1 MRLENKVAFV
11 TGAGLG
17 IGQAITELFIAEGA
31 SVTLFD
37 IDQNALDEASLQIH
51 DSCDNCLT
59 VQGNVASSEDIRE
72 ALAMTEREFGGVDIL
87 VANAGIALGGSVIE
101 MSESEWQRVLDINL
115 GGVYRVSKYG
125 IPLLLKRGGGS
136 IINITSTQ
144 AMRGYPGWAG
154 YAASK
159 GAIISLT
166 RQIAMEYGGQQI
178 RCNAIA
184 PGAIDTPMNEK
195 VFNDA
200 PDPEVER
207 QKWADATPLGRIG
220 TGDDIARAARYLASQ
235 DGEWVTG
242 TCMVVD
248 GGQLAG

>member
-37 IDQNALDEASLQIH
+37 INQDALAEMSLQIQ

-59 VQGNVASSEDIRE
+59 VRGSVASSEDIRE

-87 VANAGIALGGSVIE
+87 VANAGIALGGSVVE
-101 MSESEWQRVLDINL
+101 MSENEWKRVLNVNL

-166 RQIAMEYGGQQI
+166 RQIAMEYSKQKI

-184 PGAIDTPMNEK
+184 PGAIDTPMNER
-195 VFNDA
+195 VFNNA
-200 PDPEVER
+200 PDPEAER
-207 QKWADATPLGRIG
+207 QKWADATPLGRLG
-220 TGDDIARAARYLASQ
+220 TGEDIARAALYLASQ
-235 DGEWVTG
+235 DSDWVTG
-242 TCMVVD
+242 TCMVID